1 MNILFLF
8 LPSSLAFLSHLL
20 PLSLLPP
27 RSPSFLSILSFHFWS
42 SSSSSP
48 FFLHNSLPLPSS
60 FDLVTPLYSPPQSSC
75 LLPLL
80 QPLPPLHPP
89 PHSLMPFKSSSCHSS
104 SSSFSSFCLSI
115 NLFILLFILG
125 IL

>member
-8 LPSSLAFLSHLL
+8 LTSSLAFLSHLL

-42 SSSSSP
+42 SSSSSSL

-60 FDLVTPLYSPPQSSC
+60 FDLELPFFF
-75 LLPLL
+75 LLFTFLL
-80 QPLPPLHPP
+80 
-89 PHSLMPFKSSSCHSS
+89 SLLVF
-104 SSSFSSFCLSI
+104 FLFF
-115 NLFILLFILG
+115 NLFLLCTLLLILLCP
-125 IL
+125 

>member
-8 LPSSLAFLSHLL
+8 LTSFLAFLSHLL

-48 FFLHNSLPLPSS
+48 FFLHNSLPLPS
-60 FDLVTPLYSPPQSSC
+60 FDLELPF
-75 LLPLL
+75 LLLL
-80 QPLPPLHPP
+80 FTLLL
-89 PHSLMPFKSSSCHSS
+89 SLLVF
-104 SSSFSSFCLSI
+104 FLFF
-115 NLFILLFILG
+115 NLFLLCTLLIILLCP
-125 IL
+125 

>member
-27 RSPSFLSILSFHFWS
+27 RYPSFLSILSFHFWSSS

-60 FDLVTPLYSPPQSSC
+60 FDLELPF
-75 LLPLL
+75 LLLL
-80 QPLPPLHPP
+80 FTLLI
-89 PHSLMPFKSSSCHSS
+89 SLLVF
-104 SSSFSSFCLSI
+104 FLFF
-115 NLFILLFILG
+115 NLFLLCTLLLILLCP
-125 IL
+125 